1 MMTQTRG
8 GPAYSNGGDVGSG
21 SAIRVMLHRDDLQ
34 VFGWEGL
41 HLPALALPADLIVS

>member
-21 SAIRVMLHRDDLQ
+21 SNPGYCFTATTSKY
-34 VFGWEGL
+34 FGWEGL
-41 HLPALALPADLIVS
+41 HLHALALPVDLIVS